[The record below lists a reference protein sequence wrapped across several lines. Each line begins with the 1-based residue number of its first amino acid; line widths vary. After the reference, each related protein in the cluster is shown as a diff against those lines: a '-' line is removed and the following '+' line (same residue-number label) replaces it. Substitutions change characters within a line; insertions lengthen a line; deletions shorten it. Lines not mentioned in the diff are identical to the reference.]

1 MPHEGIDAHQ
11 CKRPEYDLI
20 RINLCDRG
28 RFTPHA
34 CSRGTQSNLDKRQL
48 SRCQS
53 RPEALQY
60 VVEETLA
67 GRANRIK
74 AYSIAT
80 IAFGRDP
87 SFDPQ
92 SDPIVRIEA
101 GHVRRALERYY
112 QSEGHDDPIRI
123 TIPTGGY
130 VPTFSQRCAQ
140 EGRTGF
146 EVEIN
151 GAMPKRPPVPGIE
164 AYEV

>member
-1 MPHEGIDAHQ
+1 MPVLAE
-11 CKRPEYDLI
+11 LN
-20 RINLCDRG
+20 RILTSGSFRAANRG
-28 RFTPHA
+28 RK
-34 CSRGTQSNLDKRQL
+34 L
-48 SRCQS
+48 
-53 RPEALQY
+53 LQY
-60 VVEETLA
+60 VVEEPLA

-164 AYEV
+164 AIRFNRFVTSEVHSDGALSGGGDCA

>member
-1 MPHEGIDAHQ
+1 VPVRTE
-11 CKRPEYDLI
+11 LN
-20 RINLCDRG
+20 RILTSGSFRVADRG
-28 RFTPHA
+28 RK
-34 CSRGTQSNLDKRQL
+34 L
-48 SRCQS
+48 
-53 RPEALQY
+53 LQY

-80 IAFGRDP
+80 IAFGRDS

-112 QSEGHDDPIRI
+112 QSECHVDPIRI

-130 VPTFSQRCAQ
+130 VPTFSQNCAQ

-151 GAMPKRPPVPGIE
+151 GAIMRFGPDTDTRIVTAVIKALKDKE
-164 AYEV
+164 